1 MRWFFRINEG
11 TRVSGALGATLVA
24 RPALQPFDDL
34 GYPLVVHAI
43 DQIQVNTGVGEGP
56 AKSNDQRELLRR
68 EVVAVF
74 GKCGRQV
81 VPSLISK
88 QCIRHRL
95 LGEPLQHINTNRPVL
110 GRTHLCITLAWRCYC
125 LTDRDCTSPATD
137 FALAHR
143 GGASMTKRTK

>member
-1 MRWFFRINEG
+1 MTMLLRINES
-11 TRVSGALGATLVA
+11 TRVSSPLGATLVA

-43 DQIQVNTGVGEGP
+43 HQIQVNTGVGEGP

-74 GKCGRQV
+74 GKCGRQI

-95 LGEPLQHINTNRPVL
+95 LGQPLQHVNTNRPVL
-110 GRTHLCITLAWRCYC
+110 GRYHFCIVLA
-125 LTDRDCTSPATD
+125 
-137 FALAHR
+137 
-143 GGASMTKRTK
+143 